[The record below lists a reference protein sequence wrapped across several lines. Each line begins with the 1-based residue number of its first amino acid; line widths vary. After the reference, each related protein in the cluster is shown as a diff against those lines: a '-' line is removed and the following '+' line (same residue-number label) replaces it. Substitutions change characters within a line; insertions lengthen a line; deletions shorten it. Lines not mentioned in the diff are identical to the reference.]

1 MSLVSSDPWACLP
14 LTLGI
19 YPTQDGSVRIFV
31 LALCPTAPIGR
42 GLTFGFLIIRSVHSL
57 ELRDRAPE
65 SVRKLKIYRFISHSI
80 MTRVTSSSMLM
91 ATEVFEKRPS
101 LYDSGWSC
109 SNNVLFVFWRWC
121 IIYILGQCLSVYKMD
136 ATLPASVIK
145 FKWNFI
151 YKISV
156 YFLAHS
162 RLEFSFYSVII
173 NCIISRKLFLFSVF
187 FLSGIASLVK
197 SSSR

>member
-14 LTLGI
+14 LTLAYI
-19 YPTQDGSVRIFV
+19 QPKMVLSRILV
-31 LALCPTAPIGR
+31 LALCPTAPIEEVSLSFLSS
-42 GLTFGFLIIRSVHSL
+42 GLCAFS
-57 ELRDRAPE
+57 ELRDRAPK

-80 MTRVTSSSMLM
+80 MTRVTSCSMLI
-91 ATEVFEKRPS
+91 ANRSFWKRPS

-109 SNNVLFVFWRWC
+109 SNNVLFVFWRWWV
-121 IIYILGQCLSVYKMD
+121 IYILGQCLSIYKMD
-136 ATLPASVIK
+136 VILPASVIK

-151 YKISV
+151 YKISL

-173 NCIISRKLFLFSVF
+173 NCIISRKLFLFSAF